1 MMRERY
7 SCRKSIWRWLI
18 MVIPPPAGK
27 ARGDLGWLIYHTSIT
42 LRSPCSIDPA
52 AAGGS
57 RHSADNARHDRV
69 LGGRFRLAR
78 KNDLATLDHVEP
90 VGEIR
95 HVMDVGLGNEQC
107 MAEGADAGE
116 VLDDRRHDHRR
127 EPFGGLIQ
135 QEQFWAERERARDR
149 HHLALDA
156 GQRMTAARAV
166 ALERGEHTVSLLDPR
181 CCRSRLRVHPSRQ
194 GDVFRNRQLPEYL
207 ALLRRE
213 GDAEARDLV
222 RPQPHEVDAVKGDRA
237 GRWLA
242 KAHDGAER
250 RGLACTVATD
260 QVHQLARLD
269 LERDTVQHAAALH
282 VDAQVLRAQHQC
294 LLRLPITFSMSC
306 GSAKN
311 RSGGKSASTR
321 PCESAMMRCE

>member
-52 AAGGS
+52 AGGS

-78 KNDLATLDHVEP
+78 KNELATIDHVEP

-116 VLDDRRHDHRR
+116 SLDDRRHDHRR

-135 QEQFWAERERARDR
+135 QEQFWAERERARSTPSCAR
-149 HHLALDA
+149 
-156 GQRMTAARAV
+156 RRTARVRRARGSARA
-166 ALERGEHTVSLLDPR
+166 RGTHGKPPRSSLRPVPPSGAPKSARR
-181 CCRSRLRVHPSRQ
+181 C
-194 GDVFRNRQLPEYL
+194 F
-207 ALLRRE
+207 
-213 GDAEARDLV
+213 
-222 RPQPHEVDAVKGDRA
+222 PQPSAPRIPRSPPA
-237 GRWLA
+237 RRR
-242 KAHDGAER
+242 R
-250 RGLACTVATD
+250 RG
-260 QVHQLARLD
+260 ARSGK
-269 LERDTVQHAAALH
+269 AAA
-282 VDAQVLRAQHQC
+282 
-294 LLRLPITFSMSC
+294 P
-306 GSAKN
+306 
-311 RSGGKSASTR
+311 
-321 PCESAMMRCE
+321 